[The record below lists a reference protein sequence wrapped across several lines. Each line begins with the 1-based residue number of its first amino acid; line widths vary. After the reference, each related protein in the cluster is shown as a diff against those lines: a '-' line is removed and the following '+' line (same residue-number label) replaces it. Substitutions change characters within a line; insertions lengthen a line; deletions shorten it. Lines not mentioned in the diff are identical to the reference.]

1 MSNSSGTP
9 IKHWIQAARL
19 RTLPLA
25 FAVIIL
31 GSGLAYLH
39 SNTFTLHIFLLALL
53 VSFTYQVL
61 SNYANDLGDG
71 IKGTDKNKKGEH
83 RAVASGLISI
93 VQMKRATGLFT
104 ILALVSGALL
114 TYLSFWNSPL
124 FWLFLLLNFC
134 AVWAARSYTLGVS
147 PYAYWGGGDLFVFLF
162 FGFVGVMG
170 SSALQTGSIMLLDA
184 LPSMV
189 AGSLSA
195 SVLTLNN
202 LRDREG
208 DALHNKK
215 TLVVRY
221 GSDWGRSYFKALL
234 IIAIIMSLCFALIA
248 SVISHNYFPIV
259 AHLIFQFVLRGQFKK
274 FSSSKSPEEYDSL
287 LKPMAL
293 VTLMYCVLT
302 SLSLFLQ

>member
-1 MSNSSGTP
+1 
-9 IKHWIQAARL
+9 
-19 RTLPLA
+19 
-25 FAVIIL
+25 
-31 GSGLAYLH
+31 
-39 SNTFTLHIFLLALL
+39 
-53 VSFTYQVL
+53 
-61 SNYANDLGDG
+61 
-71 IKGTDKNKKGEH
+71 
-83 RAVASGLISI
+83 
-93 VQMKRATGLFT
+93 
-104 ILALVSGALL
+104 
-114 TYLSFWNSPL
+114 
-124 FWLFLLLNFC
+124 
-134 AVWAARSYTLGVS
+134 VS

-170 SSALQTGSIMLLDA
+170 SSALQTGSIMPLDA

-221 GSDWGRSYFKALL
+221 GSSWGRSYFKALL
-234 IIAIIMSLCFALIA
+234 IIAIITSLCFALIA
-248 SVISHNYFPIV
+248 SVTSQNYFPIV

-274 FSSSKSPEEYDSL
+274 FSSSKSPEEYDRL

>member
-1 MSNSSGTP
+1 VSKINRTP
-9 IKHWIQAARL
+9 IKYWIQAARL

-39 SNTFTLHIFLLALL
+39 RSTFTLHVFLWALI
-53 VSFTYQVL
+53 VSFSYQVL

-71 IKGTDKNKKGEH
+71 IKGTDKNKKGEQ
-83 RAVASGLISI
+83 RAVASGLIS
-93 VQMKRATGLFT
+93 VLHMKRATGLFT

-124 FWLFLLLNFC
+124 FWLFQLLNIG
-134 AVWAARSYTLGVS
+134 AVWAARSYTLGSS

-184 LPSMV
+184 LPSVV

-208 DALHNKK
+208 DELHNKK

-221 GSDWGRSYFKALL
+221 GSAWGRAYFKALL
-234 IIAIIMSLCFALIA
+234 IVAIISSLSFALIA
-248 SVISHNYFPIV
+248 TVQSNNYYPLV

-274 FSSSKSPEEYDSL
+274 FSTSKSSEEYDSL

-302 SLSLFLQ
+302 SLSLFLP

>member
-1 MSNSSGTP
+1 MLSSNRTP
-9 IKHWIQAARL
+9 FKYWIQAARL

-39 SNTFTLHIFLLALL
+39 SNRFSPYLFLLALM

-71 IKGTDKNKKGEH
+71 IKGTDKNKKGEQ

-93 VQMKRATGLFT
+93 DQMKRATMLFT
-104 ILALVSGALL
+104 LLALSSGALL
-114 TYLSFWNSPL
+114 TYVSFWGSTL
-124 FWLFLLLNFC
+124 FWVFQLLNIL
-134 AVWAARSYTLGVS
+134 AVWAARSYTLGDT

-170 SSALQTGSIMLLDA
+170 SSTLQTGTIMLLDV
-184 LPSMV
+184 LPSII

-221 GSDWGRSYFKALL
+221 GTDWGRKYFKILL
-234 IIAIIMSLCFALIA
+234 ITSMIISLFFALIA
-248 SVISHNYFPIV
+248 SILSQNYFPLV
-259 AHLIFQFVLRGQFKK
+259 AHLIFQFLLRGQFKK
-274 FSSSKSPEEYDSL
+274 FSASSTPEEYDAL

-293 VTLMYCVLT
+293 VTLMYCLLT
-302 SLSLFLQ
+302 SISLFVQ